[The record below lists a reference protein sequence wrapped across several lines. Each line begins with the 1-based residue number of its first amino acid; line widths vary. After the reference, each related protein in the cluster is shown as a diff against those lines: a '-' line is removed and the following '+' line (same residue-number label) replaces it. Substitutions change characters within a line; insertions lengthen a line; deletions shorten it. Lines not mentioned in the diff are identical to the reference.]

1 MIARSGAR
9 AATLWHRLCA
19 RTTHMSP
26 GGHLLTTTVACAAT
40 AYATGS
46 APLTAAIFAGGFLID
61 LDHVVDYVVFER
73 QTDLRPGAFL
83 RYYVEGHIRRAVLV
97 LHSYELFVLLA
108 ALAVW
113 TQSVLLGGY
122 LVGALLHLALD
133 IVFNGRITPYSIAA
147 FYSFSYRL
155 AHRFD
160 AKALLG
166 IAERHTE
173 GRFWSMFFNN
183 GEPPRPLPER
193 PSATVARASD
203 PLP

>member
-1 MIARSGAR
+1 
-9 AATLWHRLCA
+9 
-19 RTTHMSP
+19 MSP
-26 GGHLLTTTVACAAT
+26 GGHLVTTVAACAAT

-61 LDHVVDYVVFER
+61 LDHAVDYVVFER
-73 QTDLRPGAFL
+73 QTNLRPGAFL

-97 LHSYELFVLLA
+97 LHSYELFLLLA
-108 ALAVW
+108 AVALW

-160 AKALLG
+160 AQALLG
-166 IAERHTE
+166 IAERPAD
-173 GRFWSMFFNN
+173 GGFWAMFFSN
-183 GEPPRPLPER
+183 GEPTRPLPA
-193 PSATVARASD
+193 PSTSAARSAAD